1 MKIEEY
7 LNELPKE
14 IITGE
19 NVQLPKKT
27 FRQIFNLI
35 DLGKDDKFY
44 HLGCVDATGLEIAL
58 DEYHVK
64 GAIGIDIDYK
74 KIEGMEKTRKEGYEK
89 LEILCQ
95 NVVESDLSDAT
106 AILFWFT
113 DEGII
118 EKMIKKFENLK
129 PGTRIVTIWGPL
141 PGCLPNKV
149 DFPFIVNQVPFRKAS
164 NLQEQILEV
173 FGVKCVD
180 FVTAW
185 EYAERYTKSIEI
197 EDSGNDRF
205 LTILQAVTIWIN
217 ARNLGV
223 SCTEEIPESISTY
236 IGILKTFFNI
246 EVEHLLK

>member
-1 MKIEEY
+1 VKIEEY
-7 LNELPKE
+7 LSELPKE

-64 GAIGIDIDYK
+64 RAIGIDIDDK
-74 KIEGMEKTRKEGYEK
+74 KIEEMKKTGKGGWET
-89 LEILCQ
+89 LCQ

-113 DEGII
+113 EEDII
-118 EKMIKKFENLK
+118 EKMMKKFESLK

-141 PGCLPNKV
+141 PECLPNKV
-149 DFPFIVNQVPFRKAS
+149 DFPFIVNQIPFRKAGS
-164 NLQEQILEV
+164 LQEQILEV

-205 LTILQAVTIWIN
+205 LTILQTVTIWIN